1 MVIPIQ
7 NISTLSLCGPIFG
20 QIMDLRRS
28 CSAAV
33 CRFSNWAVLKTS
45 LYNFSKGLVVTI
57 FLIGDENP
65 LCFMLDVKKPPLDPF
80 RSFSQWE
87 TWKPINSIDGR
98 DLPMND
104 RDFIWS
110 DQSMVVMFNHT
121 ISYFQ
126 AFFNEF
132 FDHCTSQSC
141 SCSGI
146 QLTSLLGSDL
156 QRHACG

>member
-1 MVIPIQ
+1 MVY
-7 NISTLSLCGPIFG
+7 
-20 QIMDLRRS
+20 
-28 CSAAV
+28 
-33 CRFSNWAVLKTS
+33 TS
-45 LYNFSKGLVVTI
+45 HKKMVSV
-57 FLIGDENP
+57 IGDENP
-65 LCFMLDVKKPPLDPF
+65 LCFILDVKKPPLDPF

-87 TWKPINSIDGR
+87 TWKPINSIDER
-98 DLPMND
+98 DLPMTD

-156 QRHACG
+156 QRHACCKSAGSCVQPKGPCGQQGCSKPCYCTSGVLGVIIVIMFWDV